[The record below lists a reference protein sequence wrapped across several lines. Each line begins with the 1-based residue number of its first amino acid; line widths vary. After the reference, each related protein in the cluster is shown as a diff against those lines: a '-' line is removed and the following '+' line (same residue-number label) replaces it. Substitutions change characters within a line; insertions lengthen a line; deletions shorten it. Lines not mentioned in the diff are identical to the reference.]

1 MVSPPVIF
9 AVLGLAL
16 SLEELPSVEGF
27 LWAALFGFWVS
38 LAPILVVV
46 YMLKTGRISD
56 LHMSSTRERH
66 IPYLA
71 SVAGAAIALALI
83 VGFSGPELLRCLA
96 LFSFIVL
103 AALAIIT
110 RFWLISIHAT
120 SIVSAA
126 LISGMVFGLWAAILL
141 IPLIIIVCYVR
152 IYLRRHTLL
161 QVAAGALLGIITV
174 WVVVLMGCFG

>member
-1 MVSPPVIF
+1 MIF

-16 SLEELPSVEGF
+16 SLEEMPSLEGF
-27 LWAALFGFWVS
+27 IWAAIFGFWVS

-46 YMLKTGRISD
+46 YMLNTGRIGD
-56 LHMSSTRERH
+56 LHMSSTKERQ

-71 SVAGAAIALALI
+71 SVGGAAIALAL
-83 VGFSGPELLRCLA
+83 VAGFGGPELLRCLA

-126 LISGMVFGLWAAILL
+126 LISGMVFGLGVAILL
-141 IPLIIIVCYVR
+141 IPLILIVCYVR
-152 IYLRRHTLL
+152 IYLRRHTLT
-161 QVAAGALLGIITV
+161 QVVAGAFLGIITA
-174 WVVVLMGCFG
+174 WLVVLTGCFG